1 MHVLII
7 TDYCAKGSLYVSCK
21 YYVNLCVWH

>member
-1 MHVLII
+1 MHVHII